1 MKAKR
6 EILSLPLALGFAAAL
21 LPASALAARQNA
33 PAMLYVGNYQI
44 TSGDTKTCLKAGSTQ
59 GSMAV
64 AAKRSDRQ
72 IRPQRRQPGA
82 KGRDGVGT
90 GAQMRRTA
98 RGEKQLQ

>member
-6 EILSLPLALGFAAAL
+6 EILSLPPAPGFAEALGAGGGAKCAC
-21 LPASALAARQNA
+21 
-33 PAMLYVGNYQI
+33 YVLCGQCQI
-44 TSGDTKTCLKAGSTQ
+44 TSGDMKTCLKAGSTQ
-59 GSMAV
+59 GSLAV

-90 GAQMRRTA
+90 GAQMRGTA

>member
-6 EILSLPLALGFAAAL
+6 EILSLPPALGFAA
-21 LPASALAARQNA
+21 PSALAAGQNA
-33 PAMLYVGNYQI
+33 PATFYVGNYQI